1 MPEFNFDTPINRRNT
16 DSVKWRVADDVLPM
30 WVADTDFLAPPA
42 VINALRQRVAQGI
55 FGYHYESP
63 TLRQTVIDW
72 VARRYGWEIDPDWII
87 FPPDVVRGMNWA
99 AQAVAEPGDAV
110 LLQSPVY
117 GPFFEIPR
125 NGGFSLQDAP
135 LVQDETGR
143 YEIDMTAMA
152 AVVTPA
158 TRAFLL
164 CNPQNPTGRAFTRSE
179 LESLADFCLERDIT
193 VLADEIHADLIYSE
207 AQHIP
212 IASLNPDIAQRTITF
227 IAPSKTFNVAGLK
240 ASVGIIPNPKLREKM
255 TRVSR
260 GMIPP
265 VNLLGMVAMEAAY
278 SQGEPWLD
286 ALRVYLQNNRD
297 YLLDFIANGGLPGVS
312 MSRPDGTFL
321 AWLDFRATPWADAPA
336 RHIMEEAKIRLN
348 EGAWFGETGSGF
360 TRLNFGCPRATL
372 EEGLN
377 RLGMALVRA
386 SEARHPAATPPR

>member
-1 MPEFNFDTPINRRNT
+1 VSDFNFDSPINRRHT

-42 VINALRQRVAQGI
+42 VIDALRQRVAQGI

-72 VARRYGWEIDPDWII
+72 VARRYGWEIEPDWII

-117 GPFFEIPR
+117 GPFFEIPH
-125 NGGFSLQDAP
+125 NGGFLLQDAP
-135 LVQDETGR
+135 LVQDESGC
-143 YEIDMTAMA
+143 YELDMTTMA
-152 AVVTPA
+152 ATVTSE

-164 CNPQNPTGRAFTRSE
+164 CNPQNPTGRAFTRPE
-179 LESLADFCLERDIT
+179 LETLAEFCMERDII

-207 AQHIP
+207 SQHIP
-212 IASLNPDIAQRTITF
+212 IASLNLDIAQHTITF

-240 ASVGIIPNPKLREKM
+240 ASVGIIPNPELRKRM
-255 TRVSR
+255 DRARR
-260 GMIPP
+260 GVIPP

-286 ALRVYLQNNRD
+286 ALRAYLQDNRD
-297 YLLDFIANGGLPGVS
+297 YLLNFIADGGLPGVR
-312 MSRPDGTFL
+312 MARPDGTFL
-321 AWLDFRATPWADAPA
+321 AWLDFRTTPWADAPA
-336 RHIMEEAKIRLN
+336 QHIMDEAKMRVN
-348 EGAWFGETGSGF
+348 DGAWFGEAGSGF
-360 TRLNFGCPRATL
+360 IRLNFGCPRSTL
-372 EEGLN
+372 EEGLA
-377 RLGMALVRA
+377 RLHTALL
-386 SEARHPAATPPR
+386 HK

>member
-1 MPEFNFDTPINRRNT
+1 MSDFNFDSPINRRHT

-42 VINALRQRVAQGI
+42 VIDALRQRVAQGI

-72 VARRYGWEIDPDWII
+72 VARRYGWEIEPDWII

-117 GPFFEIPR
+117 GPFFEIPH
-125 NGGFSLQDAP
+125 NGGFLLQDAP
-135 LVQDETGR
+135 LVQDESGC
-143 YEIDMTAMA
+143 YELDMTTMA
-152 AVVTPA
+152 ATVTSE

-164 CNPQNPTGRAFTRSE
+164 CNPQNPTGRAFTRPE
-179 LESLADFCLERDIT
+179 LETLAEFCMERDII

-207 AQHIP
+207 SQHIP
-212 IASLNPDIAQRTITF
+212 IASLNLDIAQHTITF

-240 ASVGIIPNPKLREKM
+240 ASVGIIPNPELRKRM
-255 TRVSR
+255 DRARR
-260 GMIPP
+260 GVIPP

-286 ALRVYLQNNRD
+286 ALRAYLQDNRD
-297 YLLDFIANGGLPGVS
+297 YLLNFIADGGLPGVR
-312 MSRPDGTFL
+312 MARPDGTFL
-321 AWLDFRATPWADAPA
+321 AWLDFRTTPWADAPA
-336 RHIMEEAKIRLN
+336 QHIMDEAKMRVN
-348 EGAWFGETGSGF
+348 DGAWFGEAGSGF
-360 TRLNFGCPRATL
+360 IRLNFGCPRSTL
-372 EEGLN
+372 EEGLA
-377 RLGMALVRA
+377 RLHTALL
-386 SEARHPAATPPR
+386 HK